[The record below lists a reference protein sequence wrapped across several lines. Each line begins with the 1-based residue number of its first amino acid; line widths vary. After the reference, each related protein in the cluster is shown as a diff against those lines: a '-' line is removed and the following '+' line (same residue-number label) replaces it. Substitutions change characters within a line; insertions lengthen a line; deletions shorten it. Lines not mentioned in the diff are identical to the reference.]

1 MTSAQCGYD
10 ALGRRIEARSF
21 ADGQL
26 DAVRRYWYNDQWQ
39 VLTQGLW
46 SQAYAGLALSRN
58 YIYGNTIDEVL
69 GFEWVV
75 DGTPGMRY
83 YYLHDHLYSPA
94 AMLTEWGIVER
105 YEYDA
110 YGRRSVM
117 SAGFAHRNNSHYLS
131 DLGLTGREID
141 ELDLDAA
148 AAPRLQHM
156 HYRHRDYSPQ
166 LGRFMQHDPLGISI
180 RAAWLGYPFLI
191 GDPGP
196 TADYNIGGN
205 SVGIVAHMQ
214 GIYTTSALP
223 FKDYFLVPNHRNFQ
237 SKNQYSDGINLYE
250 HLSSKPTIGFD
261 SFGLLKAPSLF
272 SAISLPP
279 FADAWKNPDDA
290 ICDRH
295 SGPAEKACKAFVNG
309 LLKCFESGRRNACA
323 TAGRACQYTCGT
335 DYMNEV
341 VPMRWTETPL
351 S

>member
-1 MTSAQCGYD
+1 MEICTNNKTMTSAQCGYD

-117 SAGFAHRNNSHYLS
+117 SAGFAHRSNSHYLS

-141 ELDLDAA
+141 ELDLDANDT
-148 AAPRLQHM
+148 PRLHHM

-166 LGRFMQHDPLGISI
+166 LGRFLQHDPLGVNPAGRIENPFYAYLQYVNGNNIYQYVNSQPLNAHDPYGLAIWWDCVACGAALAAKFGGGLGGVMYYCPRDNPNISWGECVNQVFREFI
-180 RAAWLGYPFLI
+180 SPCELWESFK
-191 GDPGP
+191 
-196 TADYNIGGN
+196 GN
-205 SVGIVAHMQ
+205 
-214 GIYTTSALP
+214 
-223 FKDYFLVPNHRNFQ
+223 
-237 SKNQYSDGINLYE
+237 
-250 HLSSKPTIGFD
+250 
-261 SFGLLKAPSLF
+261 
-272 SAISLPP
+272 
-279 FADAWKNPDDA
+279 
-290 ICDRH
+290 
-295 SGPAEKACKAFVNG
+295 PAEWIGAAACI
-309 LLKCFESGRRNACA
+309 S
-323 TAGRACQYTCGT
+323 CGVT
-335 DYMNEV
+335 IFN
-341 VPMRWTETPL
+341 
-351 S
+351 